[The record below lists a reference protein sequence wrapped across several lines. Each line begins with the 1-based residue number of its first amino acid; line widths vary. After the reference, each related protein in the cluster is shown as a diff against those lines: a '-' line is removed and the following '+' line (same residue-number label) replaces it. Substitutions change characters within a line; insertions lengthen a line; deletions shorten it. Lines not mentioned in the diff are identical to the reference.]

1 MFRLVV
7 SFFSQS
13 ICQTQHNSHYW
24 GSIVDRSQLRL
35 NIVKTHRKTDSRAV
49 TESLRRVNKR
59 NHSHVPSELL
69 LDALLPM
76 FPSQCPPR
84 YFPLSVRLHWTQLL
98 PCLTCFPCLHVAPQV
113 SESSGCRERHTEDG
127 RRASVYVREIWSGE
141 RAAAGGGLT
150 KITTSSY

>member
-1 MFRLVV
+1 MSNPAQLALLREHCWPEPAETKY
-7 SFFSQS
+7 SQNPQKDRQQGCNRESETGEQEKSQS
-13 ICQTQHNSHYW
+13 RTLRAAA
-24 GSIVDRSQLRL
+24 GRS
-35 NIVKTHRKTDSRAV
+35 VA
-49 TESLRRVNKR
+49 
-59 NHSHVPSELL
+59 HVPL
-69 LDALLPM
+69 
-76 FPSQCPPR
+76 SQCPPR

-127 RRASVYVREIWSGE
+127 RRVSVYVREIWSGE